1 MSEQIAYGILY
12 TMLAIVTVFVV
23 YIAVWQPKKWK

>member
-1 MSEQIAYGILY
+1 MMDQFGYGILY
-12 TMLAIVTVFVV
+12 TIMGLLIAFLV